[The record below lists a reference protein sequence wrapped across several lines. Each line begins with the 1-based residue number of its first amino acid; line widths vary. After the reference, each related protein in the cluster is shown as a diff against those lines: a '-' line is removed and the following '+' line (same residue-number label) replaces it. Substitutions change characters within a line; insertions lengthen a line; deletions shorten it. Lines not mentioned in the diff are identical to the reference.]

1 MGGGSAP
8 SHPHNEQADATRE
21 FLVTTT
27 DIAAETGSSPP
38 KQGRVKPRRKD
49 SRAALLFVLP
59 ALAFLF
65 LFIIVPFAMAFF
77 FSFTNQRL
85 ISPLPTRFVGLD
97 NYIEQFTEPL
107 FWKSLWNNARFSL
120 FVVPVQTV
128 FALGLAV
135 LVNQKIRGRVGFRT
149 IFFTPVTVVMA
160 AAATI
165 WVLLFQPSGLINGFF
180 ELITFGNFSP
190 EWLNDP
196 TWAMWAIVAVSI
208 WQGVGFQMV
217 ILLAA
222 LQDVPTELY
231 EAASIDGADTW
242 QQFRN
247 VTLPGIRNQLIFV
260 LTVTTILAMR
270 LYDQPVLMP
279 RSPGGPVDSTRTMM
293 VHMVDIGY
301 QRQAIGRG
309 SSVAIIFFVIVLVLT
324 LLQRR
329 FLKEEGAQ

>member
-1 MGGGSAP
+1 MTT
-8 SHPHNEQADATRE
+8 AD
-21 FLVTTT
+21 VS
-27 DIAAETGSSPP
+27 DAAEGSDLSPP
-38 KQGRVKPRRKD
+38 PKERTGFRRPD
-49 SRAALLFVLP
+49 TRAGLLFVLP
-59 ALAFLF
+59 AIVLLTV
-65 LFIIVPFAMAFF
+65 FIIVPFGLAIA

-85 ISPLPTRFVGLD
+85 ISPLATRFVGFE
-97 NYIEQFTEPL
+97 NYIDQFTDPL

-120 FVVPVQTV
+120 FVVPVQTAL
-128 FALGLAV
+128 ALGLAV
-135 LVNQKIRGRVGFRT
+135 MVNQKIRGRVAFRT
-149 IFFTPVTVVMA
+149 IYFTPVTVVMA

-165 WVLLFQPSGLINGFF
+165 WVLLFQPNGLINGFF

-196 TWAMWAIVAVSI
+196 TWAMWAIIAVSI
-208 WQGVGFQMV
+208 WQGVGFQMI

-231 EAASIDGADTW
+231 EAAAIDGADTW

-247 VTLPGIRNQLIFV
+247 VTIPGIRNQLIFV

-279 RSPGGPVDSTRTMM
+279 RSPGGPVDSTRTAM
-293 VHMVDIGY
+293 VHMIEIGY
-301 QRQAIGRG
+301 NRQAIGRG
-309 SSVAIIFFVIVLVLT
+309 STVAVIFFIIVLVLT

-329 FLKEEGAQ
+329 FLREESAQ